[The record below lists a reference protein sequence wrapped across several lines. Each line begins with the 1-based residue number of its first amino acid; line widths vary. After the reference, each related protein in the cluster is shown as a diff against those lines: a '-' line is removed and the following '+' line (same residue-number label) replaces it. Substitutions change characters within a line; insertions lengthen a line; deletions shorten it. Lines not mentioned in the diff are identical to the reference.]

1 MKVGITCEISTLTK
15 IWSNGLFQNLLTL
28 HGILEK
34 IPGIES
40 VLVCKTINED
50 SEFES
55 KILNSIGTNVVF
67 LNNETFKSAPSF
79 DVILEVGFALSKK
92 DFNNARKFSPETK
105 IVHICYGS
113 LYFTATER
121 MVFSDMFFDI
131 EGKRD
136 EVWISPHFMY
146 SKDFI
151 SSFFETDRVKICPYV
166 WDPTLLE
173 SDIKNTGKINS
184 DIKNVAILE
193 PSVNILKTPT
203 IPAMICNEVFKKQ
216 SDLIDHCFVF
226 GGEKLVQ
233 KTIANNIFGRLEI
246 VKDGKLTFEKRK
258 KFSDIFVNHCGLIVS
273 HQHFCELNYVY
284 LEALHLG
291 IPLVHNSPMIK
302 DAGYYY
308 PDFEIKKGAKAL
320 QKAIETHES
329 RSKEY
334 DEISKKT
341 VWNYSSKNP
350 KNIKGYAHLI
360 ESLIK

>member
-1 MKVGITCEISTLTK
+1 MKVGITCEVSTLAK

-28 HGILEK
+28 YGVLEQAPEINPILICKVDEEQTELTRK
-34 IPGIES
+34 MLGSSGVNS
-40 VLVCKTINED
+40 VLLD
-50 SEFES
+50 D
-55 KILNSIGTNVVF
+55 
-67 LNNETFKSAPSF
+67 ETFKITPSF
-79 DVILEVGFALSKK
+79 DVVLEVGFALSKK
-92 DFNNARKFSPETK
+92 DFNHVRKFSPKAK
-105 IVHICYGS
+105 IVHVCYGS

-121 MVFSDMFFDI
+121 MVFSDMSFDVR
-131 EGKRD
+131 GQRD
-136 EVWISPHFMY
+136 EVWISPHFEY

-166 WDPTLLE
+166 WNPTLLE
-173 SDIKNTGKINS
+173 SDIKKTGPVS
-184 DIKNVAILE
+184 TDIKSVAILE